1 MLDFNTI
8 VVGAGP
14 AGMGAALY
22 LKRAGID
29 VLLIDK
35 DAPGGQMLKTSKV
48 ENYLG
53 FESINGADLA
63 LKMFEHVKNNDIP
76 FEFGEVVLVSKGENY
91 SVELADK
98 KFTCKHVIIATG
110 RIPNKLNLPGEDRI
124 QGISYCAVCDGTF
137 YRDKV
142 VGVVGGG
149 NSAFTNALYLADLC
163 QKVYIFVRGNV
174 SANAELVNRTKN
186 RENII
191 VLKDTSINELLEKD
205 NHLTGVVL
213 QNDKIVDLNGLFVAI
228 GGKPK
233 VDFINNISL
242 EREYITVNE
251 HMESSLKGLYACGD
265 VIYKEFYQIATA
277 INDGVVAA
285 LSIKAGEWY
294 ETN

>member
-8 VVGAGP
+8 VIGAGP
-14 AGMGAALY
+14 AGMAAALY
-22 LKRAGID
+22 LKRAGIE

-63 LKMFEHVKNNDIP
+63 LKMFDHVKANNVP
-76 FEFGEVVLVSKGENY
+76 FEFGEVISVTKGDNFI
-91 SVELADK
+91 VNLADK
-98 KFTCKHVIIATG
+98 KFSSKHVIVATG

-124 QGISYCAVCDGTF
+124 HGVSYCAVCDGTF

-149 NSAFTNALYLADLC
+149 NSAYTNALYLADLC
-163 QKVYIFVRGNV
+163 EKVYMFIRGEV
-174 SANAELVNRTKN
+174 KANAELVNRVKN
-186 RENII
+186 RENIV
-191 VLKDTSINELLEKD
+191 VLCQTQIKQLLEKKGM
-205 NHLTGVVL
+205 LSGVLL
-213 QNDKIVDLNGLFVAI
+213 QNDKTLDLNGLFVAI
-228 GGKPK
+228 GGSPK
-233 VDFINNISL
+233 VDFIKNVNL
-242 EREYITVNE
+242 EREYIKVNE

-265 VIYKEFYQIATA
+265 VNFKEFYQIATA

-285 LSIKAGEWY
+285 LSIKAGE
-294 ETN
+294 